1 MSHASALTAPCANT
15 SSSFDVSAWNLLDA
29 VTKGF
34 PVRSATAAATARSK
48 PSGALSPVP
57 TAVPPSASSR
67 REDSAAV
74 SSSRSRARLVRQ
86 PEISCAKVMGVAS
99 CKCVRPDF
107 STSAFSASRCRRVCS
122 NAETAGRRRSSTTRQ
137 AAICIAVGK
146 VSFEDC
152 DILTSSFGCRS
163 FFPASSLPRLA
174 MTSLTF
180 MFDCVPEPVCHTTS
194 GKCPS
199 SSPARISS
207 QTRPIR
213 AHFSA
218 LIRAGSSSRLA
229 MAAAFFRTANARM
242 ISAGIV
248 SIPTPM
254 GKFSCERCVCAPQ

>member
-1 MSHASALTAPCANT
+1 M
-15 SSSFDVSAWNLLDA
+15 
-29 VTKGF
+29 
-34 PVRSATAAATARSK
+34 
-48 PSGALSPVP
+48 P

-67 REDSAAV
+67 RGGSAAV

-107 STSAFSASRCRRVCS
+107 STSAFSASRRRRVCS
-122 NAETAGRRRSSTTRQ
+122 NAETAGRRRSSTARQ

-218 LIRAGSSSRLA
+218 LIRSGSSSRLA
-229 MAAAFFRTANARM
+229 MAAAFFNTANARM
-242 ISAGIV
+242 ISMGIV